1 MNPKERLE
9 ALESQVRALQVEVA
23 SMKMDVYALK
33 LINQILTKVDK

>member
-9 ALESQVRALQVEVA
+9 ALEKEVRNLQVEMA